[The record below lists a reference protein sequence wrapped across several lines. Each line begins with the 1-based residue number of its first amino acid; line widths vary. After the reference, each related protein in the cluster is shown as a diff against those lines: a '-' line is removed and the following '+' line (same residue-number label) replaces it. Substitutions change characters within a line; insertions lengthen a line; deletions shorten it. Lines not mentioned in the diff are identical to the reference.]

1 MLRQYFEKKRKK
13 KTASIF
19 FFHIF
24 ERVAISRYLYKSL
37 SYAKSAKRENFVF
50 ETGSI
55 IPDTTNK
62 KFARTFPPGV
72 RVEWSVSG
80 GSKLRGSGSN
90 NGAERR
96 CGRSGGRARCRHV
109 SNKKSIPCSKKRKQF
124 QIRQGQRICT
134 IVPRLNSLANRKKKK
149 RVKLLDRKKKE
160 RKSNNDINITQRV
173 ESSRIEL

>member
-24 ERVAISRYLYKSL
+24 ERVAISRYRNKSL

-109 SNKKSIPCSKKRKQF
+109 SNKKSIPCS
-124 QIRQGQRICT
+124 
-134 IVPRLNSLANRKKKK
+134 LHEKKKK
-149 RVKLLDRKKKE
+149 KKTISNSTRTTKMHDRSKIKLARE
-160 RKSNNDINITQRV
+160 
-173 ESSRIEL
+173 

>member
-1 MLRQYFEKKRKK
+1 M
-13 KTASIF
+13 
-19 FFHIF
+19 
-24 ERVAISRYLYKSL
+24 
-37 SYAKSAKRENFVF
+37 F

-109 SNKKSIPCSKKRKQF
+109 SNKKSIPCS
-124 QIRQGQRICT
+124 
-134 IVPRLNSLANRKKKK
+134 LHEKKKK
-149 RVKLLDRKKKE
+149 KKTISNSTRTTKMHDRSKIKLARE
-160 RKSNNDINITQRV
+160 
-173 ESSRIEL
+173 